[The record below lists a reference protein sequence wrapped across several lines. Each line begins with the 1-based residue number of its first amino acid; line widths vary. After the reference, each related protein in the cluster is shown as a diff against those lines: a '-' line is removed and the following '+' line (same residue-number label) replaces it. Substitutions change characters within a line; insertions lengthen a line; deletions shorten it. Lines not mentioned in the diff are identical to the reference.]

1 MHSGYYSTCGSHCTS
16 STVEHRGAPWSTV
29 DCFTSWFV
37 SFFSSGMSAGFLL
50 HSDAAV
56 SSGEGEAAL
65 SPVQSLAITGLNMLS
80 LSKPDA
86 AASSRNKR

>member
-1 MHSGYYSTCGSHCTS
+1 MSSMHSVYFSKCSSHCTS
-16 STVEHRGAPWSTV
+16 STV
-29 DCFTSWFV
+29 DCFTSC
-37 SFFSSGMSAGFLL
+37 FFLSYFYSSGMSAGFLL

-56 SSGEGEAAL
+56 SGGEGEAAL